1 MEEWATIIL
10 PPTPPPSRLP
20 RRPPVPTEG
29 GGLLLKYGI
38 WMGELILPL
47 PSQARKTPTRNTVPI
62 PTARVAAARGDDR
75 PGLRDRIR
83 VLLAPLGSGGR
94 PGHSV
99 RRAATRRRQRPP
111 ATLMSPTDAT
121 RVVRF
126 QRRPGTVS
134 AEVRA
139 IGVRGKGG
147 RGEGGKE
154 AKIERE

>member
-1 MEEWATIIL
+1 MWNLDGGVDPAFALAGSEDADEEHRAN
-10 PPTPPPSRLP
+10 PA
-20 RRPPVPTEG
+20 
-29 GGLLLKYGI
+29 
-38 WMGELILPL
+38 
-47 PSQARKTPTRNTVPI
+47 ARVA
-62 PTARVAAARGDDR
+62 ARVAAARGDDR

-99 RRAATRRRQRPP
+99 RRAATRRRRRPP

-126 QRRPGTVS
+126 QRRPGTAS
-134 AEVRA
+134 AEVWA
-139 IGVRGKGG
+139 IGG
-147 RGEGGKE
+147 RGGEE

>member
-1 MEEWATIIL
+1 
-10 PPTPPPSRLP
+10 
-20 RRPPVPTEG
+20 
-29 GGLLLKYGI
+29 
-38 WMGELILPL
+38 MGESILPL
-47 PSQARKTPTRNTVPI
+47 PSRARETPTRNEERRAD
-62 PTARVAAARGDDR
+62 PTARVAARVSAARGDDR

-126 QRRPGTVS
+126 QRRLGTAS
-134 AEVRA
+134 AEVWA
-139 IGVRGKGG
+139 IRG
-147 RGEGGKE
+147 RGEGGGREE
-154 AKIERE
+154 AKIEREERSASGGGS